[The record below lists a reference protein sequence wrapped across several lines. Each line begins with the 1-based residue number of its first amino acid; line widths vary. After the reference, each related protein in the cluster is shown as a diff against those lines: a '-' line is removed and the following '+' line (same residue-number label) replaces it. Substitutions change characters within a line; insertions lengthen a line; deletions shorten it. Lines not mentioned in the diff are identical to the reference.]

1 MSYYQYG
8 VYLIPPPARMYQIG
22 LAHSL
27 LATEFG
33 CRTGGTFM
41 AHCTLKGFTRLAE
54 GFSPDEFIPALDELF
69 ARTPAFKTALDELWD
84 LRQGPG
90 KSSILIGMRR
100 TEPFHALHNAIW
112 DIVRPYI
119 AQDDIFSPVEPVG
132 PNFPPHITL
141 VQGDAPYEEGL
152 HAQVM
157 GLCQYI
163 FDTSLKGEFLAQD
176 MQLIEF
182 YSEDW
187 AGNWW
192 ETLRFRQ
199 IKGWRLNEGVE
210 R

>member
-1 MSYYQYG
+1 MGYYQYG
-8 VYLIPPPARMYQIG
+8 IYLIPPPERIYQIG
-22 LAHSL
+22 LAHTL
-27 LATEFG
+27 LRTEFN

-54 GFSPDEFIPALDELF
+54 GRTPAEFIPDLDNLF
-69 ARTPAFKTALDELWD
+69 SRTPAFKTALDELWD
-84 LRQGPG
+84 LNQGPG

-100 TEPFHALHNAIW
+100 TEPFQALHNAIW

-119 AQDDIFSPVEPVG
+119 AADDIFSPIEPAG

-141 VQGDAPYEEGL
+141 VQGDAPFEPGL

-163 FDTSLKGEFLAQD
+163 FDTSLRGEFLAQD
-176 MQLIEF
+176 LQLIEF

-187 AGNWW
+187 SGNWW

-199 IKGWRLNEGVE
+199 LKGWRLNEGI
-210 R
+210 

>member
-1 MSYYQYG
+1 
-8 VYLIPPPARMYQIG
+8 
-22 LAHSL
+22 
-27 LATEFG
+27 
-33 CRTGGTFM
+33 
-41 AHCTLKGFTRLAE
+41 
-54 GFSPDEFIPALDELF
+54 
-69 ARTPAFKTALDELWD
+69 
-84 LRQGPG
+84 
-90 KSSILIGMRR
+90 MRR

-119 AQDDIFSPVEPVG
+119 AQNDIFSPIEPAG
-132 PNFPPHITL
+132 PNFPPHMTL
-141 VQGDAPYEEGL
+141 VQGDAPYEAGL

-199 IKGWRLNEGVE
+199 IKGWRLNEV